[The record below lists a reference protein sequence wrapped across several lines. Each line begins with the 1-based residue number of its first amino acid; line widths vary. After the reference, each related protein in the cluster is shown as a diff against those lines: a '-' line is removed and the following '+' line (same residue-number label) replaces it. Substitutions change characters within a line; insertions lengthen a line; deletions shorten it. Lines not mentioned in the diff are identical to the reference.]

1 MLYPQNGDRIVAID
15 SVTSLHPI
23 YDSVVPDM
31 RQTDRQTDTLVALL
45 LSPAKGGAMRRL
57 VFLCL
62 QAGVLHNT
70 LESVVR
76 AVQLVRF
83 VKATL
88 NDTKHQQIK
97 IRRITRQLD
106 RLLRDVEEA
115 PDVGFYPLICHIHS
129 LIGLPDHQY
138 CPSKFALS
146 QFTCSDEIDL
156 ARERDR
162 RRLSHALLTTMRD
175 VVLASMQRALTARI
189 LTTVRHHHRLSRR
202 PTPPTSAPT
211 ARLPPGTRT
220 EHH

>member
-1 MLYPQNGDRIVAID
+1 MAIVYRGHRFCD
-15 SVTSLHPI
+15 VTSPYI
-23 YDSVVPDM
+23 WQCGSWYE
-31 RQTDRQTDTLVALL
+31 TDRQTDTLVALL

-129 LIGLPDHQY
+129 LIPDHQY

-220 EHH
+220 EHHWTGV

>member
-1 MLYPQNGDRIVAID
+1 M
-15 SVTSLHPI
+15 

-76 AVQLVRF
+76 ALHNTLESVVRAVQLVRF

-97 IRRITRQLD
+97 ISNITDQLD

-129 LIGLPDHQY
+129 LIGLPDCHY

-175 VVLASMQRALTARI
+175 VVLASMQRARR
-189 LTTVRHHHRLSRR
+189 TVRHHRRRLSRDR
-202 PTPPTSAPT
+202 RGPLARRLC
-211 ARLPPGTRT
+211 AVRLPPGTRT

>member
-1 MLYPQNGDRIVAID
+1 
-15 SVTSLHPI
+15 
-23 YDSVVPDM
+23 
-31 RQTDRQTDTLVALL
+31 
-45 LSPAKGGAMRRL
+45 MRRL

-62 QAGVLHNT
+62 QADVLHNT
-70 LESVVR
+70 LQSVVR

-97 IRRITRQLD
+97 ISNITDQLD

-129 LIGLPDHQY
+129 LIPDCQY

-156 ARERDR
+156 AREYDR

-175 VVLASMQRALTARI
+175 VVLASMQRARR
-189 LTTVRHHHRLSRR
+189 TVRHHRRRLSRDR
-202 PTPPTSAPT
+202 RGPLARRLC
-211 ARLPPGTRT
+211 AVRLPPGTRT

>member
-1 MLYPQNGDRIVAID
+1 
-15 SVTSLHPI
+15 
-23 YDSVVPDM
+23 
-31 RQTDRQTDTLVALL
+31 
-45 LSPAKGGAMRRL
+45 MRRL

-97 IRRITRQLD
+97 ISNITDQLD

-129 LIGLPDHQY
+129 LIPDCHY

>member
-1 MLYPQNGDRIVAID
+1 M
-15 SVTSLHPI
+15 

-88 NDTKHQQIK
+88 SDTKHEQNK
-97 IRRITRQLD
+97 IRHITRQLD

-129 LIGLPDHQY
+129 LIPNCQY

-175 VVLASMQRALTARI
+175 VVLASMKRARRI
-189 LTTVRHHHRLSRR
+189 LKTVRHQLEGVPETDAAH
-202 PTPPTSAPT
+202 
-211 ARLPPGTRT
+211 
-220 EHH
+220 

>member
-1 MLYPQNGDRIVAID
+1 
-15 SVTSLHPI
+15 
-23 YDSVVPDM
+23 
-31 RQTDRQTDTLVALL
+31 
-45 LSPAKGGAMRRL
+45 MRRL

-88 NDTKHQQIK
+88 SDTKHEQNK
-97 IRRITRQLD
+97 IRHITRQLD

-129 LIGLPDHQY
+129 LIGLPDCHY

-175 VVLASMQRALTARI
+175 VVLASMQRALRI
-189 LTTVRHHHRLSRR
+189 LTTVRHLRRGCPGDRRR
-202 PTPPTSAPT
+202 PL
-211 ARLPPGTRT
+211 ARRLRGFLPAHET
-220 EHH
+220 EPH